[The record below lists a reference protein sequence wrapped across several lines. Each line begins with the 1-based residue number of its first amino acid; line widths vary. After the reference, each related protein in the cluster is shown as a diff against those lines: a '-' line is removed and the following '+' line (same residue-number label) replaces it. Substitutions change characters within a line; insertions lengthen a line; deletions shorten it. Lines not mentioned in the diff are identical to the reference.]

1 VPILIHGYAMLKK
14 RGNMR
19 SSLSEYFDEVIE
31 AIVELGQYTED
42 VALAMATEK
51 RGDVEYGCKYR
62 ISPSLVAGSILGIND
77 CCLTRDPTLLGS
89 E

>member
-1 VPILIHGYAMLKK
+1 MRLK
-14 RGNMR
+14 GENMR
-19 SSLSEYFDEVIE
+19 NNLSEYFDEVIE
-31 AIVELGQYTED
+31 AIVELGQYTEE
-42 VALAMATEK
+42 VARAMATEK

-77 CCLTRDPTLLGS
+77 CCITRNSPA